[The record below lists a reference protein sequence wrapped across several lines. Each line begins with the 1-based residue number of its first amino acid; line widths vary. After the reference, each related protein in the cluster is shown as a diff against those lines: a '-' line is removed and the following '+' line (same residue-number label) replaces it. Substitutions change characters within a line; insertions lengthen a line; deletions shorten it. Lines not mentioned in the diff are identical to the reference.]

1 MVKDIVFPLVVG
13 LGLVLAAIRL
23 FWEMRFALRE
33 GYFRYTFVTGW
44 MFRDTDR
51 YGSPILFLCIFCWHV
66 LIGLVVVALAC
77 VAIWG
82 LAETLT
88 VHG

>member
-1 MVKDIVFPLVVG
+1 MVKDFVFPLVVG
-13 LGLVLAAIRL
+13 LGLVLAATHL
-23 FWEMRFALRE
+23 VWEMRFALRE
-33 GYFRYTFVTGW
+33 GYFRYTFVTGR

-51 YGSPILFLCIFCWHV
+51 CGSPILFWYIFCWHV

-82 LAETLT
+82 LAESLT